1 MRPLDSTNDPRR
13 EQGSTRFR
21 GKLIAVVLGTSLLP
35 VLVWA
40 AIGQASVERLGALS
54 LGRLEGLLERVD
66 GAARPADPALAA
78 DLDAARLSLAQAE
91 LARQALVRR
100 APVAVAAVVAVSLV
114 AALLAAALFGRAL
127 SRPLERLA
135 AGMARYGKGELEH
148 RLAEA
153 ERRDELGQ
161 LARAFNRM
169 GDELARRQG
178 RLREAQQIAAWQDV
192 ARTMAHDL
200 RNPLTAMR
208 MALGRLARVETAPEE
223 RQRLAEAVALLD
235 EEVSTLQRMTQ
246 AFTEFARLPAP
257 APRTLDLSHLCAELC
272 SLYGAEGDVALETS
286 GPHELCAD
294 PDQLR
299 RALGNLVKNAVE
311 AAAGAPVRVFV
322 EDTGLHVRVRVEDG
336 GPGIAAPIEGDAL
349 ARLGRSRKPGGSG
362 LGLPIAHKIVHD
374 HGGRLALA
382 PRPGGGTVALVEL
395 PKHVEDAA

>member
-1 MRPLDSTNDPRR
+1 MDSTPEATRAP
-13 EQGSTRFR
+13 STRFR
-21 GKLIAVVLGTSLLP
+21 GKLIAVILGTSLLP

-40 AIGQASVERLGALS
+40 ALGQATLTRLGALS

-66 GAARPADPALAA
+66 AALASRPADPALAG

-100 APVAVAAVVAVSLV
+100 APLAVAAVVAVSLT

-127 SRPLERLA
+127 WRPLERLA
-135 AGMARYGKGELEH
+135 AGMDRYGKGELGH

-169 GDELARRQG
+169 GDELARHRD
-178 RLREAQQIAAWQDV
+178 RLLEAQQIAVWQDV

-208 MALGRLARVETAPEE
+208 MALGRLARVETADQD
-223 RQRLAEAVALLD
+223 RQRLTEAVALLD

-246 AFTEFARLPAP
+246 SFAEFARLPAP
-257 APRTLDLSHLCAELC
+257 APRALDLSHLCAELC
-272 SLYGAEGDVALETS
+272 ALYGADADVALVTA
-286 GPHELCAD
+286 GPLELEAD

-311 AAAGAPVRVFV
+311 AARGAPVRVFV
-322 EDTGLHVRVRVEDG
+322 EAVGPLARVRVEDA
-336 GPGIAAPIEGDAL
+336 GPGIPAPIEGDAL
-349 ARLGRSRKPGGSG
+349 ARLGRSSKPGGSG
-362 LGLPIAHKIVHD
+362 LGLPITHKIVHD

-382 PRPGGGTVALVEL
+382 PRPGGGTEALVEL
-395 PKHVEDAA
+395 PRAHEVTA